1 MPKVMIVGNWKMN
14 TDLPGA
20 LQLASAISEGS
31 KDLGAPESVESIVC
45 PPFVS
50 LGAVA
55 ALLRGSGVA
64 VGAQN
69 IHHEDGGA
77 FTGETSASMLVDLCS
92 YVILGH
98 SERRQHFSETSE
110 IVAMKVQAAI
120 KTGIKPIVCVG
131 EDLVARDDGG
141 AESVVEAQVRESLA
155 GPVGSSDISVAYE
168 PVWAIGSGR
177 AATPELA
184 QAMMSHIRRV
194 LESVYG
200 AEIAAEMSLLYGG
213 SVNAGNIED
222 FLEQTD
228 INGGLIGGASLNADT
243 FVDIVRRASAPTS

>member
-1 MPKVMIVGNWKMN
+1 MPIVRIVGNWKMN

-20 LQLASAISEGS
+20 LRLASALKERL
-31 KDLGAPESVESIVC
+31 DATESVESIVC

-69 IHHEDGGA
+69 IHQEDSGA
-77 FTGETSASMLVDLCS
+77 FTGETSAQMLVDLCS

-98 SERRQHFSETSE
+98 SERRRHFGETNE
-110 IVAMKVQAAI
+110 IVSLKTQAALRA
-120 KTGIKPIVCVG
+120 GIKPIVCVG
-131 EDLVARDDGG
+131 EDLADRDGGG
-141 AESVVEAQVRESLA
+141 AEAVVETQVRESLE
-155 GPVGSSDISVAYE
+155 GTVGSSDISVAYE

-184 QAMMSHIRRV
+184 QAMMSHIRSV
-194 LESVYG
+194 LVSVYG
-200 AEIAAEMSLLYGG
+200 PDVAAVVSLLYGG
-213 SVNAGNIED
+213 SVTAGNIAD
-222 FLEQTD
+222 FMEQPD
-228 INGGLIGGASLNADT
+228 INGGLVGGASLNADS
-243 FVDIVRRASAPTS
+243 FVDIVRRAAVPTS

>member
-1 MPKVMIVGNWKMN
+1 MPIVRIVGNWKMN
-14 TDLPGA
+14 TDLPAA
-20 LQLASAISEGS
+20 LQLASAIMER
-31 KDLGAPESVESIVC
+31 LEATESVESIVC

-69 IHHEDGGA
+69 IHHEDSGA
-77 FTGETSASMLVDLCS
+77 FTGETSAEMLVDLCS

-98 SERRQHFSETSE
+98 SERRQHFGETSE
-110 IVAMKVQAAI
+110 IVSKKVQAALRA
-120 KTGIKPIVCVG
+120 GIKPIVCVG
-131 EDLVARDDGG
+131 EDLADRDGGG
-141 AESVVEAQVRESLA
+141 AEAVVGAQVRESLA
-155 GPVGSSDISVAYE
+155 GVVGSTNISVAYE

-184 QAMMSHIRRV
+184 QAMMSHIRSV
-194 LESVYG
+194 LVSVYG
-200 AEIAAEMSLLYGG
+200 ADVAADVSLLYGG

-222 FLEQTD
+222 FMEQSD
-228 INGGLIGGASLNADT
+228 INGGLVGGASLNADT
-243 FVDIVRRASAPTS
+243 FVDIVRRAAPPTS

>member
-1 MPKVMIVGNWKMN
+1 MPIVRIAGNWKMN

-20 LQLASAISEGS
+20 LRLASALKERL
-31 KDLGAPESVESIVC
+31 DATESVESIVC

-69 IHHEDGGA
+69 IHQEDSGA
-77 FTGETSASMLVDLCS
+77 FTGETSAQMLVDLCS

-98 SERRQHFSETSE
+98 SERRRHFGETNE
-110 IVAMKVQAAI
+110 IVSLKAQAALRA
-120 KTGIKPIVCVG
+120 GIKPIVCVG
-131 EDLVARDDGG
+131 EDLADRDGGG
-141 AESVVEAQVRESLA
+141 AEAVVETQVRESLE
-155 GPVGSSDISVAYE
+155 GTVGSSDISVAYE

-184 QAMMSHIRRV
+184 QAMMSHIRSV
-194 LESVYG
+194 LVSVYG
-200 AEIAAEMSLLYGG
+200 PDVAADVSLLYGG
-213 SVNAGNIED
+213 SVTAGNIAD
-222 FLEQTD
+222 FMEQPD
-228 INGGLIGGASLNADT
+228 INGGLVGGASLNADS
-243 FVDIVRRASAPTS
+243 FVDIVRRAAVPTS